1 MTVPY
6 LTYFNLKEE
15 PFNTTA
21 NPRFFYQS
29 PIHSTALGKAEFTV
43 DAKKGLSI
51 VFGDTGYGKSTLA
64 RLLHGKFKEKDY
76 ILFC

>member
-1 MTVPY
+1 MAVPY

-29 PIHSTALGKAEFTV
+29 PIHAMALGKTEFTV
-43 DAKKGLSI
+43 DAKKRGL
-51 VFGDTGYGKSTLA
+51 
-64 RLLHGKFKEKDY
+64 LLSLVTQDMGNQPLQGCFMENS
-76 ILFC
+76 